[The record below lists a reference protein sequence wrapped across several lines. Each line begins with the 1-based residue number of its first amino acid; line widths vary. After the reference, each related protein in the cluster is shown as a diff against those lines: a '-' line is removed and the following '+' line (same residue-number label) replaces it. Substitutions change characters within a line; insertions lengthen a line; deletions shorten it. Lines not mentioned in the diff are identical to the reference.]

1 MKTAVLLL
9 NHGAADTLDGVET
22 FLANIF
28 RDRDIIKLPVGGR
41 LQRRLSG
48 FIASKRAAKIQLLY
62 GFMGSGSPLLPY
74 MRAQSCQLAGQFDA
88 DDDVSVHI
96 GLRYFTP
103 SITDALADIV
113 AEGAER
119 VVVFPHYPQY
129 STTTIGS
136 CHFELDRAK
145 EQVPGAEALDYVFVE
160 PFGTEPE
167 YVEAMAERLRR
178 AARAAPVEDPTLV
191 FSAHSIPM
199 TFVDDGDPYPQ
210 EIAEQA
216 ELIARAAGFDHW
228 EIGYQSRSGP
238 VRWLSPETD
247 ELIAELLA
255 RGDRHFVVVPLSFV
269 QDHLETLVE
278 IDVQI
283 ADAVLAAG
291 GSFTRVRT
299 VNATDEFAAMCAR
312 LVREAMAAPTG
323 SSAATAST

>member
-1 MKTAVLLL
+1 MTARTAVLLL

-74 MRAQSCQLAGQFDA
+74 MRAQACQLAGQFDP
-88 DDDVSVHI
+88 DDAVGVHI

-119 VVVFPHYPQY
+119 VVVFPQYPQY
-129 STTTIGS
+129 STTTVGS
-136 CHFELDRAK
+136 CRFELERAV
-145 EQVPGAEALDYVFVE
+145 EEVPGAEALEFVFVP
-160 PFGTEPE
+160 PFGSDPD
-167 YVEAMAERLRR
+167 YVEAMAERVRR
-178 AARAAPVEDPTLV
+178 AVRAAPVDDPTLV

-210 EIAEQA
+210 EIAQQA
-216 ELIARAAGFDHW
+216 ELIARAAGFDKW

-247 ELIAELLA
+247 ELMAELLE

-291 GSFTRVRT
+291 GSFTRVRA
-299 VNATDEFAAMCAR
+299 VNATDAFAEMSAR
-312 LVREAMAAPTG
+312 LVRDAI
-323 SSAATAST
+323 ASTTAV